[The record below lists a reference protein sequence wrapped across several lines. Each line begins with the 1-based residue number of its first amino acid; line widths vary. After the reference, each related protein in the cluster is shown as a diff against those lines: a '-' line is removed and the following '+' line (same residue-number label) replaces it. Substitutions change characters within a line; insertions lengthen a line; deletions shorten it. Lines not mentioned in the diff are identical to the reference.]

1 MMTNKICPVMTI
13 GLAARKQGLIAGC
26 RDNCAWYNSGTDMC
40 AVYGIYD
47 ELVGI
52 EGQLSL
58 ISDSIDRLRD
68 IQEGEE

>member
-1 MMTNKICPVMTI
+1 MIKKICPILTI
-13 GLAARKQGLIAGC
+13 VLAARYQGTVMEVC
-26 RDNCAWYNSGTDMC
+26 RKECAWYNSGTDMC